1 MKVRTGSL
9 FLLICLMCISGIFS
23 VQALAQ
29 TTDHTKPIN
38 VKADSSVYN
47 DKLGTQVLSGN
58 VEVTQG
64 SLSIF
69 ADTIEIEIKNGALF
83 RITGTGSPIRFQQ
96 MTLDNQLIRGQCN
109 EIIYN
114 TETSQ
119 ITFRGNASFE
129 RPGQELSGHSIEYNL
144 SELTFKASGN
154 ESGRVNITLQPGVLN
169 R

>member
-1 MKVRTGSL
+1 MLVRTRRL
-9 FLLICLMCISGIFS
+9 FLLICLICISGIIPFAA
-23 VQALAQ
+23 QAQ
-29 TTDHTKPIN
+29 STDHTKPIN

-47 DKLGTQVLSGN
+47 DKLGTQILSGN

-69 ADTIEIEIKNGALF
+69 ADTIEIEIRNGALAK
-83 RITGTGSPIRFQQ
+83 ITGTGSPIRFQQ

-119 ITFRGNASFE
+119 ITFKGNASFE

-144 SELTFKASGN
+144 RELTFKASGN
-154 ESGRVNITLQPGVLN
+154 EGGRVNITLQPGILN